1 MADNFVTNAGSGGS
15 TFAADDISS
24 VLFPRVKPAWGA
36 DGTATDV
43 SVAAPMPVELVSTG
57 AAGLTI
63 FRSLDLDES
72 EEAVKASAGVVYAI
86 EITNRSTAARYV
98 KFYNATTANVTVG
111 TTTPVMTLCL
121 EGSQGMSWSIPQG
134 IAFDTA
140 ISAAATTG
148 LADNDTGAP
157 SANDVVIHVFY
168 K

>member
-15 TFAADDISS
+15 TFASDDISS
-24 VLFPRVKPAWGA
+24 VHHPRVKIEWGA
-36 DGTATDV
+36 DGTAVDT